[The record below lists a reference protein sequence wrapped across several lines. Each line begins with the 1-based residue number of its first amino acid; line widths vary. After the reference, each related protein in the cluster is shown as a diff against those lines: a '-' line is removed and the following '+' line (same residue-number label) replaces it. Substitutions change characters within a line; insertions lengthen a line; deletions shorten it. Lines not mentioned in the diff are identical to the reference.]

1 MTSQY
6 IKTDPV
12 AWEQAMHEL
21 RVAEVA
27 KNELGDNPDLDEYE
41 VAADRYDRAKDKV
54 LEQHAPDIKAVIAKL
69 FLLFAEEIGSDFEI
83 YDVHKL
89 VIGDLY
95 RLWLDPKQ
103 ADE

>member
-54 LEQHAPDIKAVIAKL
+54 LKQHAPDIKAIIAKL
-69 FLLFAEEIGSDFEI
+69 GLLFAEEIDSDLDIF
-83 YDVHKL
+83 DAHKI

-95 RLWLDPKQ
+95 RLWLGPKQ

>member
-1 MTSQY
+1 MTSQT

-27 KNELGDNPDLDEYE
+27 KNELGDDPDLDEYE
-41 VAADRYDRAKDKV
+41 VLADRYDRAKDKV
-54 LEQHAPDIKAVIAKL
+54 LEQHAPDIEAVIAKL
-69 FLLFAEEIGSDFEI
+69 QLLFAEEIGSDFEI

-103 ADE
+103 SDE